1 MLCSMALALEQLQ
14 QTSWLLHIIQVAVS
28 STVAPLHYCPTH
40 PQPHTFPY
48 LFRTLSL
55 MGTMEFHLPKLALAQ
70 GYVPSL
76 TSSKVSLPQT
86 VLKLKQSHPLLCQ
99 HSHKQFKKKQKK
111 MTGFF
116 LVDTYSYLAYLGI
129 ATFWVSSFLLSELRD
144 HACLDKQP
152 NLGPWERINHLV
164 LFIRHLK
171 SV

>member
-28 STVAPLHYCPTH
+28 STVVPLHYCPTH

-48 LFRTLSL
+48 LFHTLSL
-55 MGTMEFHLPKLALAQ
+55 MGTMEFHLPKLGLAQ

-99 HSHKQFKKKQKK
+99 HNHKQFKKKQKK
-111 MTGFF
+111 MTGF
-116 LVDTYSYLAYLGI
+116 
-129 ATFWVSSFLLSELRD
+129 VSCRHLQLLSLSGYCRFLGFKFPSLRVE
-144 HACLDKQP
+144 
-152 NLGPWERINHLV
+152 GPCMVR
-164 LFIRHLK
+164 
-171 SV
+171 